1 MLRFVIPAL
10 LLLAIDV
17 YFFQAIK
24 QLSLH
29 LEPRWKTVAY
39 SAYWATS
46 IGALVLMVTA
56 MQLQNVQ
63 PYVRY
68 YLLSAIMVLTLPKVL
83 GILFLL
89 GEDITRIGGG
99 LWRAVQGS
107 DTPFLADRRSFV
119 AKASIITAAIPF
131 SAMLYGMA
139 RTAFDYTI
147 KRKTLVFPNLP
158 EAFDGLKVVQI
169 SDMHSGSFASVD
181 HVRKA
186 FDLILEQ
193 KADMIFFTGDMVN
206 NLASEVEPF
215 KEELARLK
223 APLGVYSILGNHDYG
238 DYAQWPNEADKRAN
252 LQRLMA
258 IQRGAGWNLLMDEHR
273 ILERDGQQMAVVGIQ
288 NWGAS
293 LRFPKYGDMHK
304 ATRGTENVPFK
315 ILLSHDPSHWDAQV
329 LTEHKSIDLTLSGH
343 THGFQ
348 FGIEI
353 PGFKWSPVQYVYKQW
368 AGLYQEGTQ
377 YLYVNRGLGFL
388 GFMGRVGIPPEI
400 TVLELKRGTAA
411 VS

>member
-1 MLRFVIPAL
+1 
-10 LLLAIDV
+10 
-17 YFFQAIK
+17 
-24 QLSLH
+24 
-29 LEPRWKTVAY
+29 
-39 SAYWATS
+39 
-46 IGALVLMVTA
+46 
-56 MQLQNVQ
+56 
-63 PYVRY
+63 
-68 YLLSAIMVLTLPKVL
+68 
-83 GILFLL
+83 
-89 GEDITRIGGG
+89 
-99 LWRAVQGS
+99 
-107 DTPFLADRRSFV
+107 V
-119 AKASIITAAIPF
+119 AKVSIITAAIPF

-147 KRKTLVFPNLP
+147 KKKTLVFPNLP

-169 SDMHSGSFASVD
+169 SDMHSGSFAGID
-181 HVRKA
+181 NIRKA

-193 KADMIFFTGDMVN
+193 QADLIFFTGDMVN
-206 NLASEVEPF
+206 NLAAEVEPF
-215 KEELARLK
+215 KEQLYRLK
-223 APLGVYSILGNHDYG
+223 APMGVYSVLGNHDYG
-238 DYAQWPNEADKRAN
+238 DYAQWPNEVDKRAN

-273 ILERDGQQMAVVGIQ
+273 ILERNGQQMAVVGIQ

-293 LRFPKYGDMHK
+293 LRFPKYGNMPK
-304 ATRGTENVPFK
+304 AVKGTEQVPFK

-329 LTEHKSIDLTLSGH
+329 RTEHKSVDLTLSGH

-368 AGLYQEGTQ
+368 AGLYQEGAQ

-388 GFMGRVGIPPEI
+388 GFMGRIGIPPEI
-400 TVLELKRGTAA
+400 TVLELKRGTAT

>member
-1 MLRFVIPAL
+1 MLRFLIPAL

-39 SAYWATS
+39 STYWATS

-89 GEDITRIGGG
+89 GEDITRLVSG

-119 AKASIITAAIPF
+119 ARASIITAAIPF

-147 KRKTLVFPNLP
+147 KRKKLVLSNLP
-158 EAFDGLKVVQI
+158 EAFNGLKVVQI
-169 SDMHSGSFASVD
+169 SDMHLGSFASVE
-181 HVRKA
+181 HIRKA
-186 FDLILEQ
+186 FDLILNQ
-193 KADMIFFTGDMVN
+193 NPDMIFFTGDMVN

-215 KEELARLK
+215 KDELARLK

-238 DYAQWPNEADKRAN
+238 DYAQWSNEADKRAN

-258 IQRGAGWNLLMDEHR
+258 IQRDAGWNLLMDEYR

-293 LRFPKYGDMHK
+293 LRFPKYGDMNK

-329 LTEHKSIDLTLSGH
+329 RTEHKSIDLTLSGH

-368 AGLYQEGTQ
+368 AGLYQEGAQ

-400 TVLELKRGTAA
+400 TVLELKRGTAT

>member
-1 MLRFVIPAL
+1 MLRFIIPAL

-89 GEDITRIGGG
+89 GEDITRVGGG
-99 LWRAVQGS
+99 VIRAVQGS

-147 KRKTLVFPNLP
+147 KKKTLVFPNLP

-293 LRFPKYGDMHK
+293 LRFPKYGDMNK
-304 ATRGTENVPFK
+304 ATRGTERVPFK

-329 LTEHKSIDLTLSGH
+329 RTEHKSIDLTLSGH

-368 AGLYQEGTQ
+368 AGLYQEGAQ

>member
-1 MLRFVIPAL
+1 MVSIA
-10 LLLAIDV
+10 
-17 YFFQAIK
+17 
-24 QLSLH
+24 
-29 LEPRWKTVAY
+29 T
-39 SAYWATS
+39 YWATS
-46 IGALVLMVTA
+46 IGALAIMVLA
-56 MQLQNVQ
+56 IQLQNVQ

-89 GEDITRIGGG
+89 GEDITRVGGG
-99 LWRAVQGS
+99 VIRAVQGS

-119 AKASIITAAIPF
+119 ARASIITAAIPF

-158 EAFDGLKVVQI
+158 EPFDGLKVVQI

-193 KADMIFFTGDMVN
+193 KPDMIFFTGDMVN

-293 LRFPKYGDMHK
+293 LRFPKYGDMNK
-304 ATRGTENVPFK
+304 ATRGTESVPFK

-329 LTEHKSIDLTLSGH
+329 RTEHKSIDLTLSGH

-368 AGLYQEGTQ
+368 AGLYQQGAQ

-388 GFMGRVGIPPEI
+388 GFMGRVGISPEI
-400 TVLELKRGTAA
+400 TVLELKRGTAT